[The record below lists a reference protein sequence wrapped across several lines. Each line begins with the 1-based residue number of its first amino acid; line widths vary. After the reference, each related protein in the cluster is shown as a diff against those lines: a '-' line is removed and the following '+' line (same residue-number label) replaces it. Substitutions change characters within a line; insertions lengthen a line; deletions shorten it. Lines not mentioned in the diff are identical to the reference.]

1 MVITVTHNPSKLI
14 VFYILDYPCRTTN
27 FLDDWQRS
35 VAFAMDVLPICD
47 NFLEEGWYRI
57 TSAAGDR
64 MPTECPLGGFRCNT
78 AKPIYLDKGKRVFYR
93 KSFNNRIH
101 N

>member
-14 VFYILDYPCRTTN
+14 VFYILDDPCRTTN

-47 NFLEEGWYRI
+47 NFLEE
-57 TSAAGDR
+57 
-64 MPTECPLGGFRCNT
+64 
-78 AKPIYLDKGKRVFYR
+78 
-93 KSFNNRIH
+93 
-101 N
+101 